1 VKHTWSL
8 LVLLALRASLLLAGG
23 YFIVGFGKRCRGGGL
38 RQLPLLVREVER
50 RNEVLVTRDVRD
62 GLVGVVTGRIPFPLN
77 LIQLK
82 SIAGG
87 TTDNGIYLINFVR
100 CRLCFDCWVCDMP
113 WRSYVLG
120 TKNRSVLCILPQP
133 ILALQACAFLSLGS
147 HLDVLERI
155 GLKFGNT

>member
-87 TTDNGIYLINFVR
+87 TTDNGIYLIKVFAAG
-100 CRLCFDCWVCDMP
+100 FACWVCDMP
-113 WRSYVLG
+113 WRSIDTRLTYC
-120 TKNRSVLCILPQP
+120 R
-133 ILALQACAFLSLGS
+133 
-147 HLDVLERI
+147 
-155 GLKFGNT
+155 KFGFLLYIIGATHHPIILIA